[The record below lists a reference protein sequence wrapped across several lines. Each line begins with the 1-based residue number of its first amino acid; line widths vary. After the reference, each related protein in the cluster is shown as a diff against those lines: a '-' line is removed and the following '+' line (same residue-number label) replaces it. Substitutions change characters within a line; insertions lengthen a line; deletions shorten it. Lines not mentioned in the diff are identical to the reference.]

1 MKTKQVILEEH
12 LRHLV
17 LALSD
22 CILFHSFLYLSLF
35 SFQFIDQLVRRIVW
49 RAQSQAKATGLL
61 IQTGTEHNRNP
72 LEYFRSEY
80 VEPVCLNHMDYSHL
94 KTFTTS
100 LLDINVKVLTEMES
114 NTSLVAGTTPRSR
127 TPTPKMF

>member
-35 SFQFIDQLVRRIVW
+35 SFQFID
-49 RAQSQAKATGLL
+49 
-61 IQTGTEHNRNP
+61 
-72 LEYFRSEY
+72 
-80 VEPVCLNHMDYSHL
+80 
-94 KTFTTS
+94 
-100 LLDINVKVLTEMES
+100 
-114 NTSLVAGTTPRSR
+114 
-127 TPTPKMF
+127 